1 MAESYLTLTNKVIAR
16 LNEVEL
22 TSSNF
27 GSSRGIQTQCK
38 HAINEAVRYINQKEF
53 NYPFNSTTAS
63 KTIQQQQLQ

>member
-38 HAINEAVRYINQKEF
+38 HAINESIRYINQREF
-53 NYPFNSTTAS
+53 NYPFNNTTGSYTQAVGMH
-63 KTIQQQQLQ
+63 